1 MQASTDYAMKD
12 ATPETVSAKST
23 LIKLARKRLEK
34 YATLLPKLMVG
45 DDPETIHDLRVWG
58 RRLQQAVRVISGKPK
73 SKQLKKLLADIRR
86 VRRTLGPCRDLD
98 VNIAIVKAQREA
110 NGNGSVNKAWALI
123 QHEFETQRPNLIERA
138 RGKLAGE
145 ELLKFIS
152 RTQRLTSAAERD
164 FDPVEEISRA
174 MTKSMD
180 RWKESLAATGE
191 QPDSAALHAL
201 RIAGKKVRYSAELLA
216 DLGQVDVNPLVKSLK
231 EIQTLLGD
239 WHDRTVMQKYI
250 EKFIRRAGFLTD
262 HSDSGRILL
271 AELEKER
278 LRNDGQ
284 VTNIRQ
290 KAAKVQQAWANWK
303 AGAAA
308 DS

>member
-1 MQASTDYAMKD
+1 MKG
-12 ATPETVSAKST
+12 AAAETVSAKST
-23 LIKLARKRLEK
+23 LIKLTRKRLEK
-34 YATLLPKLMVG
+34 YATLLPKLMVS
-45 DDPETIHDLRVWG
+45 DDPETLHDLRVWG

-73 SKQLKKLLADIRR
+73 SKQLKKLVANIRR

-123 QHEFETQRPNLIERA
+123 QHEFETRRPDLIERA
-138 RGKLAGE
+138 RGELAGQ
-145 ELLKFIS
+145 ELFKFIS

-180 RWKESLAATGE
+180 KWKESLTATGE
-191 QPDSAALHAL
+191 QPNPAALHAL

-216 DLGQVDVNPLVKSLK
+216 DLGQGKVNPLVKSLK
-231 EIQTLLGD
+231 EIQSLLGD
-239 WHDRTVMQKYI
+239 WHDRAVLQNHI

-262 HSDSGRILL
+262 HPDSGRILL

-278 LRNDGQ
+278 LRDHSE
-284 VTNIRQ
+284 VTNVRQ